1 MDPQIHFT
9 ATAIW
14 VVYCPAGSCLC
25 HCCCWDFCGD
35 HPYFHATQRAE
46 KYSWESD
53 AGKWYVDKY
62 SQVDGCQILQRES
75 KNSPTT
81 TAKMAKLRYQVSPV
95 AFCQHHTSPSLSPPL
110 MLHFADVCAL
120 ATLLTS
126 YTSSTVGTN
135 MAALCVWKFL
145 IELAELRAYMKIGV
159 KSGDRSTDP
168 IL

>member
-1 MDPQIHFT
+1 MPCT
-9 ATAIW
+9 GA
-14 VVYCPAGSCLC
+14 L
-25 HCCCWDFCGD
+25 
-35 HPYFHATQRAE
+35 
-46 KYSWESD
+46 
-53 AGKWYVDKY
+53 
-62 SQVDGCQILQRES
+62 
-75 KNSPTT
+75 
-81 TAKMAKLRYQVSPV
+81 
-95 AFCQHHTSPSLSPPL
+95 
-110 MLHFADVCAL
+110 LHFADVCAP